1 MRGRA
6 PLDRALDVF
15 AALSVAGWG
24 ASVLLHE
31 PGPPWSVRIAIAAL
45 DLAVAILFLARGA
58 ALGHAQPLDVLA
70 TLPSIVVGALAVQL
84 APPVWPRASEL
95 AFVLGAALAIVALAT
110 LGRSF
115 AILPARR
122 ALVGRGPYAWL
133 RHPAYASELA
143 MTVAAGA
150 AIAWWAALASGAL
163 TLLVLV
169 PRIAREER
177 VLAGDPGWRAYASR
191 VRFRV
196 IPGVW

>member
-1 MRGRA
+1 M
-6 PLDRALDVF
+6 
-15 AALSVAGWG
+15 
-24 ASVLLHE
+24 
-31 PGPPWSVRIAIAAL
+31 RIAIAAL
-45 DLAVAILFLARGA
+45 DLGVAILFLARGA
-58 ALGHAQPLDVLA
+58 ALVHAQPLDVLA

-84 APPVWPRASEL
+84 APPTWPRASEL
-95 AFVLGAALAIVALAT
+95 GFALGAALAIVALAT

-122 ALVGRGPYAWL
+122 ALVSRGPYAWL

-150 AIAWWAALASGAL
+150 AIAWWAALAIGAL
-163 TLLVLV
+163 TLVTLV

-177 VLAGDPGWRAYASR
+177 VLAGDPGWREYASR

-196 IPGVW
+196 IPGIW